1 MAQQSNKKNNG
12 RMNMNMPRPSLMWVW
27 GLIGAVILGW
37 YLFGDVND
45 APVQSDWAT
54 VERMVE
60 AGDVEKIQVVNRDQ
74 AQVFLKKEAS
84 ERYRRDTLQK
94 QFSRM
99 PQSGVQLTFTIGS
112 VDSFRE
118 DLRAAEQQSGHEVP
132 VVYENKSGDWTG
144 ILINLLPWVVIIGA
158 WFFLMRS
165 MSRGAGG
172 GAGGGIMNV
181 GKAKAQVF
189 DKDNAK
195 RITFKDVAGLEEAK
209 VEIMEIVDFLKKSD
223 KYKELGAK
231 IPKGALL
238 VGPPGTGKT
247 LLAKAV
253 AGEAN
258 VPFLSI
264 SGSDFVEMFVGVGA
278 SRVRDLFEQAK
289 QKAPCIV
296 FIDEIDAIGRAR
308 GKNAGFSGND
318 ERENTLNQ
326 LLTEMDG
333 FQTNTGVIVLAATN
347 RADILDKALMR
358 AGRFDRQIEVGL
370 PDVKEREEI
379 FEVHLRPLK
388 LDPQLDRSFLA
399 RQTPGFSG
407 ADIANV
413 CNEAALIAARHNKK
427 FVSKEDFLAAIDRII
442 GGLERKNKII
452 TDEEKRVI
460 AFHEAGHATVSWILE
475 NASPLIKVTIIPR
488 GKALGAA
495 WYLPEER
502 QITTREQM
510 MDELAATL
518 GGRVS
523 EQLTF
528 GRISTGALNDLERVT
543 KQAYAMVAYYGMSDE
558 VGNLSFYDSTGQSDM
573 ALTKPYSELTAQ
585 QIDAEAKK
593 VVERAY
599 AMAEEVLRTHA
610 DGLREL
616 AELLLDREV
625 VFTEDVERIFG
636 KRQKDIER
644 ERREAEAK
652 AAADAT
658 GAAVTEQA
666 GGEPSKPS
674 HSRRRKSAAG
684 EAASSGSEHS
694 RDVRSDGVSDPDGK
708 SDPAIEADPDT
719 KSDPEQKSDPER
731 KRSDGGADDE
741 KPVAAASAP
750 EK

>member
-1 MAQQSNKKNNG
+1 
-12 RMNMNMPRPSLMWVW
+12 MNMPRFSLLWIYGV
-27 GLIGAVILGW
+27 LAALILGY
-37 YLFGDVND
+37 YLFGSSDDRPIESNWTT
-45 APVQSDWAT
+45 VQPM
-54 VERMVE
+54 VER
-60 AGDVEKIQVVNRDQ
+60 GDVEKILILNKDQ
-74 AQVFLKKEAS
+74 AQIFLKKEAV
-84 ERYRRDTLQK
+84 EKYRNDTLDK
-94 QFSRM
+94 RLRRLPDVG
-99 PQSGVQLTFTIGS
+99 PQLIFTIGS

-118 DLRAAEQQSGHEVP
+118 DLNAAEQQLGSNVP
-132 VVYENKSGDWTG
+132 VEYTNKRDDWTSL
-144 ILINLLPWVVIIGA
+144 LINLLPWVLIIGV
-158 WFFLMRS
+158 WIFVMRS
-165 MSRGAGG
+165 MARGAGAG
-172 GAGGGIMNV
+172 GGGGIMNV

-189 DKDNAK
+189 DKDNSK
-195 RITFKDVAGLEEAK
+195 RVTFKDVAGLEEAK
-209 VEIMEIVDFLKKSD
+209 VEIMEIVDFLKKAD
-223 KYKELGAK
+223 KYRELGAK

-379 FEVHLRPLK
+379 FDVHLRPLK
-388 LDPQLDRSFLA
+388 LDPALDRSFLA

-427 FVSKEDFLAAIDRII
+427 YVSKEDFLAAIDRII

-452 TDEEKRVI
+452 TEEEKRVI
-460 AFHEAGHATVSWILE
+460 AYHEAGHATVSWILE

-502 QITTREQM
+502 QITTREQL

-528 GRISTGALNDLERVT
+528 GEVSTGALNDLERVT
-543 KQAYAMVAYYGMSDE
+543 KQAYAMVAYYGMSE
-558 VGNLSFYDSTGQSDM
+558 QVGTLSYYDSTGQSDM
-573 ALTKPYSELTAQ
+573 SFTKPYSEKTAQ
-585 QIDAEAKK
+585 QIDAEARQ
-593 VVERAY
+593 VIDRAY
-599 AMAEEVLRTHA
+599 KMAEKVLREHR
-610 DGLREL
+610 DGLKEL
-616 AELLLDREV
+616 AELLLQREV

-636 KRQKDIER
+636 KRKKDIER
-644 ERREAEAK
+644 ERREA
-652 AAADAT
+652 AAADA
-658 GAAVTEQA
+658 
-666 GGEPSKPS
+666 
-674 HSRRRKSAAG
+674 KSAADAKPAADKAADAVADKNAAAVG
-684 EAASSGSEHS
+684 ESGTPAAKDAGTNAPVGSRET
-694 RDVRSDGVSDPDGK
+694 P
-708 SDPAIEADPDT
+708 EQT
-719 KSDPEQKSDPER
+719 PEQK
-731 KRSDGGADDE
+731 
-741 KPVAAASAP
+741 
-750 EK
+750 

>member
-1 MAQQSNKKNNG
+1 MAQKNNQHKKRPAG
-12 RMNMNMPRPSLMWVW
+12 LPRPTIWWVY
-27 GLIGAVILGW
+27 GVIGAAIFGW
-37 YLFGDVND
+37 YLFGES
-45 APVQSDWAT
+45 SDTPLPSEWTA
-54 VERMVE
+54 VERMVGQGE
-60 AGDVEKIQVVNRDQ
+60 VEKIRVINRDK
-74 AQVFLKKEAS
+74 AEVFLAETAAD
-84 ERYRRDTLQK
+84 RYRTDSAKLYRRL
-94 QFSRM
+94 
-99 PQSGVQLTFTIGS
+99 PVEGPHLTFTIPS

-118 DLRAAEQQSGHEVP
+118 DLRAVEQTSGHSVP
-132 VVYENKSGDWTG
+132 VVYETRSGEWTG
-144 ILINLLPWVVIIGA
+144 ILVNLLPWVLIIA
-158 WFFLMRS
+158 VWFFLMRS

-181 GKAKAQVF
+181 GKARAQVF
-189 DKDNAK
+189 DKNNA
-195 RITFKDVAGLEEAK
+195 RPITFKDVAGLEEAK
-209 VEIMEIVDFLKKSD
+209 VEIMEIVDFLKKAD

-370 PDVKEREEI
+370 PDVREREEI

-388 LDPQLDRSFLA
+388 LDPALDRGFLA

-427 FVSKEDFLAAIDRII
+427 FIAKEDFLAAIDRII

-452 TDEEKRVI
+452 TDEEKRTI
-460 AFHEAGHATVSWILE
+460 AYHEAGHATVSWILE

-528 GRISTGALNDLERVT
+528 GHVSTGALNDLERVT
-543 KQAYAMVAYYGMSDE
+543 KQAYAMVAYYGMSE
-558 VGNLSFYDSTGQSDM
+558 AVGNLSFYDSTGQSDM
-573 ALTKPYSELTAQ
+573 ALTKPYSDLTAQ
-585 QIDAEAKK
+585 QIDVEARLLID
-593 VVERAY
+593 RAY
-599 AMAEEVLRTHA
+599 KMAEKVLREHA
-610 DGLREL
+610 DGLKQL

-636 KRQKDIER
+636 KRKKDIER
-644 ERREAEAK
+644 ERREAEA
-652 AAADAT
+652 AAKRAESKVSAAPAFAKST
-658 GAAVTEQA
+658 GETA
-666 GGEPSKPS
+666 GKPTDEAPKPA
-674 HSRRRKSAAG
+674 RRRRAPKVSQASEAPKALRTSGTARTSAPTTDGKPKRGRRPKSTKSATN
-684 EAASSGSEHS
+684 
-694 RDVRSDGVSDPDGK
+694 
-708 SDPAIEADPDT
+708 T
-719 KSDPEQKSDPER
+719 KSAGTSDSE
-731 KRSDGGADDE
+731 
-741 KPVAAASAP
+741 
-750 EK
+750 

>member
-1 MAQQSNKKNNG
+1 MTTKGNSNKP
-12 RMNMNMPRPSLMWVW
+12 RVNMPRPSFMWVY
-27 GLIGAVILGW
+27 GILGALIIGW
-37 YLFGDVND
+37 ALFG
-45 APVQSDWAT
+45 QSDDTPLPSDWST
-54 VERMVE
+54 VGQMVE
-60 AGDVEKIQVVNRDQ
+60 AGEVEKIEIFNRDQ
-74 AQVFLKKEAS
+74 ARVYLTKEAV
-84 ERYRRDTLQK
+84 EKYRTDPDDKR
-94 QFSRM
+94 FHRM
-99 PQSGVQLTFTIGS
+99 PARGVQLVFTIGS

-118 DLRAAEQQSGHEVP
+118 DLRDAEQQSGQQVP
-132 VVYENKSGDWTG
+132 VVYENKTNDWTN
-144 ILINLLPWVVIIGA
+144 ILVNLLPWVLIIGV
-158 WFFLMRS
+158 WIFLMRS
-165 MSRGAGG
+165 MARGAGG

-189 DKDNAK
+189 DKDNSK
-195 RITFKDVAGLEEAK
+195 RVTFKDVAGLEEAK
-209 VEIMEIVDFLKKSD
+209 VEIMEIVDFLKKAD
-223 KYKELGAK
+223 KYRELGAK

-388 LDPQLDRSFLA
+388 LDPELDRSFLA

-427 FVSKEDFLAAIDRII
+427 FISKEDFLAAIDRIV

-452 TDEEKRVI
+452 SDEEKRVI
-460 AFHEAGHATVSWILE
+460 AYHEAGHATVSWILE
-475 NASPLIKVTIIPR
+475 NANPLIKVTIIPR

-502 QITTREQM
+502 QITTREQI

-528 GRISTGALNDLERVT
+528 GEVSTGALNDLERVT
-543 KQAYAMVAYYGMSDE
+543 KQAYAMVAYYGMSDAI
-558 VGNLSFYDSTGQSDM
+558 GTISYYDSTGQSDM
-573 ALTKPYSELTAQ
+573 SFTKPYSELTAQ
-585 QIDAEAKK
+585 QIDAEAKALISK
-593 VVERAY
+593 AY
-599 AMAEEVLRTHA
+599 AMAEKVLREHA
-610 DGLREL
+610 DGLKQL
-616 AELLLDREV
+616 AELLLEREV

-636 KRQKDIER
+636 KRKKDIER
-644 ERREAEAK
+644 ERREAAARAAGKEAPEQASAKSDPAAATTSADEARTSSAK
-652 AAADAT
+652 AGDTSVTAAAPAATAPAADAT
-658 GAAVTEQA
+658 SAKAGA
-666 GGEPSKPS
+666 
-674 HSRRRKSAAG
+674 
-684 EAASSGSEHS
+684 
-694 RDVRSDGVSDPDGK
+694 
-708 SDPAIEADPDT
+708 
-719 KSDPEQKSDPER
+719 
-731 KRSDGGADDE
+731 
-741 KPVAAASAP
+741 AAASGKPAAKTGDAAAAAP
-750 EK
+750 AAPAADASAAADGPAKDSRPDGDR

>member
-1 MAQQSNKKNNG
+1 MAQKRKNNNK
-12 RMNMNMPRPSLMWVW
+12 MNMNMPRPSMLWIY
-27 GLIGAVILGW
+27 GLIGAFIIGW
-37 YLFGDVND
+37 YVFGDVND
-45 APVQSDWAT
+45 TPLPSDWTT
-54 VERMVE
+54 VREMVE
-60 AGDVEKIQVVNRDQ
+60 KGDVEKIQVVNRDQ
-74 AQVFLKKEAS
+74 AQVFLKKDAAEK
-84 ERYRRDTLQK
+84 YRSDSTDKRFRRLPDT
-94 QFSRM
+94 
-99 PQSGVQLTFTIGS
+99 GVQLIFTIGS

-118 DLRAAEQQSGHEVP
+118 DLKAAEETSGQTVP
-132 VVYENKSGDWTG
+132 VIYENKANDWTS
-144 ILINLLPWVVIIGA
+144 ILVNLLPWVVIIGA
-158 WFFLMRS
+158 WFFVMRS
-165 MSRGAGG
+165 MSRGAGAG
-172 GAGGGIMNV
+172 GGGGIMNV

-195 RITFKDVAGLEEAK
+195 RVTFKDVAGLEEAK
-209 VEIMEIVDFLKKSD
+209 VEIMEIVDFLKKAD

-370 PDVKEREEI
+370 PDVKECEEI
-379 FEVHLRPLK
+379 FNVHLRPLK

-427 FVSKEDFLAAIDRII
+427 FISKEDFLAAIDRIV

-475 NASPLIKVTIIPR
+475 HASPLIKVTIIPR

-528 GRISTGALNDLERVT
+528 GQVSTGALNDLERVT
-543 KQAYAMVAYYGMSDE
+543 KQAYAMVAYYGMSE
-558 VGNLSFYDSTGQSDM
+558 NVGTLSYYDSTGQSDM
-573 ALTKPYSELTAQ
+573 AFTKPYSEQTAQ
-585 QIDAEAKK
+585 QIDTEAKR
-593 VVERAY
+593 VIEQAY
-599 AMAEEVLRTHA
+599 KMAEQVLREHA
-610 DGLREL
+610 DGLKEL
-616 AELLLDREV
+616 AELLLSREV

-636 KRQKDIER
+636 KRKKDIER
-644 ERREAEAK
+644 ERKEAEAK
-652 AAADAT
+652 AKAGGGTPAGEEPGAGT
-658 GAAVTEQA
+658 QAAAVA
-666 GGEPSKPS
+666 GPEAGPDKP
-674 HSRRRKSAAG
+674 
-684 EAASSGSEHS
+684 EAA
-694 RDVRSDGVSDPDGK
+694 
-708 SDPAIEADPDT
+708 PAAP
-719 KSDPEQKSDPER
+719 S
-731 KRSDGGADDE
+731 
-741 KPVAAASAP
+741 VAAP
-750 EK
+750 EAE

>member
-1 MAQQSNKKNNG
+1 MAQRPNRNN
-12 RMNMNMPRPSLMWVW
+12 NNPKMNMPRFSLLWIYGV
-27 GLIGAVILGW
+27 LAALILGY
-37 YLFGDVND
+37 YLFGSSDDRPIESNWTT
-45 APVQSDWAT
+45 VQPM
-54 VERMVE
+54 VER
-60 AGDVEKIQVVNRDQ
+60 GDVEKILILNKDQ
-74 AQVFLKKEAS
+74 AQIFLKKEAV
-84 ERYRRDTLQK
+84 EKYRNDTLDK
-94 QFSRM
+94 RLRRLPDVG
-99 PQSGVQLTFTIGS
+99 PQLIFTIGS

-118 DLRAAEQQSGHEVP
+118 DLNAAETRLGTKVQVE
-132 VVYENKSGDWTG
+132 YANKRDDWTS
-144 ILINLLPWVVIIGA
+144 LLVNLLPWVLIIGV
-158 WFFLMRS
+158 WIFVMRS
-165 MSRGAGG
+165 MARGAGAG
-172 GAGGGIMNV
+172 GGGGIMNV

-189 DKDNAK
+189 DKDNSK
-195 RITFKDVAGLEEAK
+195 RVTFRDVAGLEEAK
-209 VEIMEIVDFLKKSD
+209 VEIMEIVDFLKKAD
-223 KYKELGAK
+223 KYRELGAK

-388 LDPQLDRSFLA
+388 LDPALDRSFLA

-427 FVSKEDFLAAIDRII
+427 YVSKEDFLAAIDRII

-452 TDEEKRVI
+452 TEEEKRVI
-460 AFHEAGHATVSWILE
+460 AYHEAGHATVSWILE

-502 QITTREQM
+502 QITTREQL

-528 GRISTGALNDLERVT
+528 GEVSTGALNDLERVT
-543 KQAYAMVAYYGMSDE
+543 KQAYAMVAYYGMSE
-558 VGNLSFYDSTGQSDM
+558 QVGTLSYYDSTGQSDM
-573 ALTKPYSELTAQ
+573 SFTKPYSEKTAQ
-585 QIDAEAKK
+585 QIDAEARQ
-593 VVERAY
+593 VIDRAY
-599 AMAEEVLRTHA
+599 KMAEQVLKEHRE
-610 DGLREL
+610 GLKEL
-616 AELLLDREV
+616 AELLLQREV

-636 KRQKDIER
+636 KRKKDIER
-644 ERREAEAK
+644 ERREA
-652 AAADAT
+652 AAADA
-658 GAAVTEQA
+658 
-666 GGEPSKPS
+666 
-674 HSRRRKSAAG
+674 KSAADAKPAADKAADAVADKNAAAVG
-684 EAASSGSEHS
+684 ESGTPAAKDAGTNAPVGSRET
-694 RDVRSDGVSDPDGK
+694 P
-708 SDPAIEADPDT
+708 EQT
-719 KSDPEQKSDPER
+719 PEQK
-731 KRSDGGADDE
+731 
-741 KPVAAASAP
+741 
-750 EK
+750 

>member
-1 MAQQSNKKNNG
+1 MAQIQNKNRNNPK
-12 RMNMNMPRPSLMWVW
+12 MNMPRPSLLWIYGVIAA
-27 GLIGAVILGW
+27 LIVGY
-37 YLFGDVND
+37 YLFNPSSDQ
-45 APVQSDWAT
+45 PVESNWT
-54 VERMVE
+54 MVE
-60 AGDVEKIQVVNRDQ
+60 PMVEQGEVEKILILNKDQ
-74 AQVFLKKEAS
+74 AQIFLTKAAVEKYRNSAS
-84 ERYRRDTLQK
+84 EKRLQ
-94 QFSRM
+94 RIPETG
-99 PQSGVQLTFTIGS
+99 PQLIFTIGS

-118 DLRAAEQQSGHEVP
+118 DLSAAEQQAGTTVP
-132 VVYENKSGDWTG
+132 VEYINKRDDWTS
-144 ILINLLPWVVIIGA
+144 LLVNLLPWIVIIGV
-158 WFFLMRS
+158 WIFLMRS
-165 MSRGAGG
+165 MARGAGAG
-172 GAGGGIMNV
+172 GGGGIMNV

-189 DKDNAK
+189 DKDNSK
-195 RITFKDVAGLEEAK
+195 RVTFKDVAGLEEAK
-209 VEIMEIVDFLKKSD
+209 VEIMEIVDFLKKAD

-379 FEVHLRPLK
+379 FNVHLRPLK

-427 FVSKEDFLAAIDRII
+427 FISKEDFLAAIDRIV

-452 TDEEKRVI
+452 TDDEKRVI
-460 AFHEAGHATVSWILE
+460 AYHEAGHATVSWILE

-502 QITTREQM
+502 QITTREQL

-528 GRISTGALNDLERVT
+528 GEVSTGALNDLERVT

-558 VGNLSFYDSTGQSDM
+558 VGTLSYYDSTGQSDM
-573 ALTKPYSELTAQ
+573 SFTKPYSEKTAQ
-585 QIDAEAKK
+585 EIDSETRRVIDEAY
-593 VVERAY
+593 R
-599 AMAEEVLRTHA
+599 MAEKVLKEHKE
-610 DGLREL
+610 GLKEL
-616 AELLLDREV
+616 AELLLQREV

-636 KRQKDIER
+636 KRKKDIER

-652 AAADAT
+652 AVREEAAGRESAAQGADAKAGEASAT
-658 GAAVTEQA
+658 GAASATAAVSPTGKAGASASPAGEAPAGAATAA
-666 GGEPSKPS
+666 GGTT
-674 HSRRRKSAAG
+674 AAG
-684 EAASSGSEHS
+684 ETAVAGGTTPTTSSDE
-694 RDVRSDGVSDPDGK
+694 
-708 SDPAIEADPDT
+708 PA
-719 KSDPEQKSDPER
+719 KPESGR
-731 KRSDGGADDE
+731 
-741 KPVAAASAP
+741 
-750 EK
+750 

>member
-1 MAQQSNKKNNG
+1 MATQNRNG
-12 RMNMNMPRPSLMWVW
+12 NRMNVNVPRPTYWIYGMIAAL
-27 GLIGAVILGW
+27 ILGW
-37 YLFGDVND
+37 WIFGERTD
-45 APVQSDWAT
+45 APVTGDWT
-54 VERMVE
+54 VVERMVE
-60 AGDVEKIQVVNRDQ
+60 AGDVEKIQVINRTE
-74 AQVFLKKEAS
+74 AQVYLRREAV
-84 ERYRRDTLQK
+84 ERYRRDTVDKRLAHLPE
-94 QFSRM
+94 R
-99 PQSGVQLTFTIGS
+99 GVQMTFTIGS
-112 VDSFRE
+112 VDALRE
-118 DLRAAEQQSGHEVP
+118 DLRAAEQRSGHAVP
-132 VVYENKSGDWTG
+132 VVYENRANDWTNV
-144 ILINLLPWVVIIGA
+144 LVSFLPWLVIIGV

-165 MSRGAGG
+165 MSRGGGAGG
-172 GAGGGIMNV
+172 GGGIMNV
-181 GKAKAQVF
+181 GKARAQVF
-189 DKDNAK
+189 DKDNA
-195 RITFKDVAGLEEAK
+195 RRVTFKDVAGLEEAK
-209 VEIMEIVDFLKKSD
+209 VEIMEIVDFLKKAD

-379 FEVHLRPLK
+379 FEVHLRALK
-388 LDPQLDRSFLA
+388 LDPALDRSFLA

-413 CNEAALIAARHNKK
+413 CNEAALIAARHDKK
-427 FVSKEDFLAAIDRII
+427 EISKEDFLAAIDRIV
-442 GGLERKNKII
+442 GGLERRNKII

-460 AFHEAGHATVSWILE
+460 AYHEAGHATVSWILE
-475 NASPLIKVTIIPR
+475 NANPLIKVTIIPR

-510 MDELAATL
+510 MDQLAATL

-523 EQLTF
+523 EQIHF
-528 GRISTGALNDLERVT
+528 GHISTGALNDLERT
-543 KQAYAMVAYYGMSDE
+543 TRQAYAMVAYYGMSDA
-558 VGNLSFYDSTGQSDM
+558 VGALSFYDSTGQSDM
-573 ALTKPYSELTAQ
+573 ALTKPYSERTAER
-585 QIDAEAKK
+585 IDAEARRL
-593 VVERAY
+593 VDEAL
-599 AMAEEVLRTHA
+599 AMAERVLRDHA
-610 DGLREL
+610 AGVKEL
-616 AELLLDREV
+616 AELLLAREV

-636 KRQKDIER
+636 RRKKDVER
-644 ERREAEAK
+644 ERREAEA
-652 AAADAT
+652 AALRREA
-658 GAAVTEQA
+658 GAEAE
-666 GGEPSKPS
+666 
-674 HSRRRKSAAG
+674 R
-684 EAASSGSEHS
+684 EAARRDDAGPSG
-694 RDVRSDGVSDPDGK
+694 DGS
-708 SDPAIEADPDT
+708 PA
-719 KSDPEQKSDPER
+719 SQPE
-731 KRSDGGADDE
+731 
-741 KPVAAASAP
+741 
-750 EK
+750 

>member
-1 MAQQSNKKNNG
+1 
-12 RMNMNMPRPSLMWVW
+12 MNMPRFSLLWIYGV
-27 GLIGAVILGW
+27 LAALILGY
-37 YLFGDVND
+37 YLFGSSDDRPIESNWTT
-45 APVQSDWAT
+45 VQPM
-54 VERMVE
+54 VER
-60 AGDVEKIQVVNRDQ
+60 GDVEKILILNKDQ
-74 AQVFLKKEAS
+74 AQIFLKKEAV
-84 ERYRRDTLQK
+84 EKYRNDTLDK
-94 QFSRM
+94 RLRRLPDVG
-99 PQSGVQLTFTIGS
+99 PQLIFTIGS

-118 DLRAAEQQSGHEVP
+118 DLNAAETRLGTKVQVE
-132 VVYENKSGDWTG
+132 YANKRDDWTS
-144 ILINLLPWVVIIGA
+144 LLVNLLPWVLIIGV
-158 WFFLMRS
+158 WIFVMRS
-165 MSRGAGG
+165 MARGAGAG
-172 GAGGGIMNV
+172 GGGGIMNV

-189 DKDNAK
+189 DKDNSK
-195 RITFKDVAGLEEAK
+195 RVTFKDVAGLEEAK
-209 VEIMEIVDFLKKSD
+209 VEIMEIVDFLKKAD
-223 KYKELGAK
+223 KYRELGAK

-379 FEVHLRPLK
+379 FDVHLRPLK
-388 LDPQLDRSFLA
+388 LDPALDRSFLA

-427 FVSKEDFLAAIDRII
+427 YVSKEDFLAAIDRII
-442 GGLERKNKII
+442 GGLERKNNII
-452 TDEEKRVI
+452 TEEEKRVI
-460 AFHEAGHATVSWILE
+460 AYHEAGHATVSWILE

-502 QITTREQM
+502 QITTREQL

-528 GRISTGALNDLERVT
+528 GEVSTGALNDLERVT
-543 KQAYAMVAYYGMSDE
+543 KQAYAMVAYYGMSE
-558 VGNLSFYDSTGQSDM
+558 QVGTLSYYDSTGQSDM
-573 ALTKPYSELTAQ
+573 SFTKPYSEKTAQ
-585 QIDAEAKK
+585 QIDAEARQ
-593 VVERAY
+593 VIDRAY
-599 AMAEEVLRTHA
+599 KMAEKVLREHR
-610 DGLREL
+610 DGLKEL
-616 AELLLDREV
+616 AELLLQREV

-636 KRQKDIER
+636 KRKKDIER
-644 ERREAEAK
+644 ERREA
-652 AAADAT
+652 AAADA
-658 GAAVTEQA
+658 
-666 GGEPSKPS
+666 
-674 HSRRRKSAAG
+674 KSAADAKP
-684 EAASSGSEHS
+684 AA
-694 RDVRSDGVSDPDGK
+694 DK
-708 SDPAIEADPDT
+708 AADAV
-719 KSDPEQKSDPER
+719 
-731 KRSDGGADDE
+731 AD
-741 KPVAAASAP
+741 KNAAAVGESGTPAAKDAGTNAP
-750 EK
+750 VGSRETPE

>member
-1 MAQQSNKKNNG
+1 MTTKGNSNKP
-12 RMNMNMPRPSLMWVW
+12 RVNMPRPSFMWVY
-27 GLIGAVILGW
+27 GILGALIIGW
-37 YLFGDVND
+37 ALFG
-45 APVQSDWAT
+45 QSDDTPLPSDWST
-54 VERMVE
+54 VGQMVE
-60 AGDVEKIQVVNRDQ
+60 AGEVEKIEIFNRDQ
-74 AQVFLKKEAS
+74 ARVYLTKEAV
-84 ERYRRDTLQK
+84 EKYRTDPDDKR
-94 QFSRM
+94 FHRM
-99 PQSGVQLTFTIGS
+99 PARGVQLVFTIGS

-118 DLRAAEQQSGHEVP
+118 DLRDAEQQSGQQVP
-132 VVYENKSGDWTG
+132 VVYENKTNDWTN
-144 ILINLLPWVVIIGA
+144 ILVNLLPWVLIIGV
-158 WFFLMRS
+158 WIFLMRS
-165 MSRGAGG
+165 MARGAGG

-189 DKDNAK
+189 DKDNSK
-195 RITFKDVAGLEEAK
+195 RVTFKDVAGLEEAK
-209 VEIMEIVDFLKKSD
+209 VEIMEIVDFLKKAD
-223 KYKELGAK
+223 KYRELGAK

-253 AGEAN
+253 AGGAT
-258 VPFLSI
+258 VPFPSI

-388 LDPQLDRSFLA
+388 LDPELDRSFLA

-427 FVSKEDFLAAIDRII
+427 FISKEDFLAAIDRIV

-452 TDEEKRVI
+452 SDEEKRVI
-460 AFHEAGHATVSWILE
+460 AYHEAGHATVSWILE
-475 NASPLIKVTIIPR
+475 NANPLIKVTIIPR

-502 QITTREQM
+502 QITTREQI

-528 GRISTGALNDLERVT
+528 GEVSTGALNDLERVT
-543 KQAYAMVAYYGMSDE
+543 KQAYAMVAYYGMSDAI
-558 VGNLSFYDSTGQSDM
+558 GTISYYDSTGQSDM
-573 ALTKPYSELTAQ
+573 SFTKPYSELTAQ
-585 QIDAEAKK
+585 QIDAEAKALIAK
-593 VVERAY
+593 AY
-599 AMAEEVLRTHA
+599 AMAEKVLREHA
-610 DGLREL
+610 DGLKQL
-616 AELLLDREV
+616 AELLLEREV

-636 KRQKDIER
+636 KRKKDIER
-644 ERREAEAK
+644 ERREAEK
-652 AAADAT
+652 AAKTAEAERRPDDVPAGDA
-658 GAAVTEQA
+658 A
-666 GGEPSKPS
+666 
-674 HSRRRKSAAG
+674 SAA
-684 EAASSGSEHS
+684 
-694 RDVRSDGVSDPDGK
+694 P
-708 SDPAIEADPDT
+708 
-719 KSDPEQKSDPER
+719 
-731 KRSDGGADDE
+731 
-741 KPVAAASAP
+741 AAASEAAP
-750 EK
+750 GKNSGAADRAEDAPSAGEK